1 MTSSTQTPSSHR
13 VHIAFFGRCNSGKSS
28 LINALTGQ
36 EVAIVSEMA
45 GTTTDSVLKPIEL
58 PGVGATILI
67 DTPGL
72 DDNTPLGNQRKA
84 QSLKALDKTDI
95 AVVLFHD
102 DDTSIEEALIAQL
115 SARKAPIIG
124 VISKCDTMQ
133 NRASLVAKV
142 NDIIGSE
149 PIALS
154 TTTREGIEQL
164 LARLASL
171 SLQET
176 RFITEGLCS
185 AGDMVVLV
193 MPQDAQAPKGRLIK
207 PQVEVLRE
215 LLDRGCNTLCCTPE
229 GLKASLNAL
238 NTPPQLIITDSQVF
252 ASVNEIVEEYRNTI
266 ALPRPTFTPQPQ
278 ATAPLKQG
286 STAIVNEVIH
296 EEPSTQSSPVLGEV
310 TQRVEGVNSPSV
322 LNEAENSGNNGANEN
337 NIPSSLDYCRVQPI
351 EDIVNT
357 PKGEGGQTTPLL
369 TSFSILFARYKGDI
383 NTFIEGGK
391 KLLSLTPSSRILIA
405 EACSHI
411 PQNEDIGRVKLPRML
426 RRRIGDS
433 LTIDIVGG
441 NDFPTDLSQYDL
453 VIHCGACMFNRRLV
467 MSRVAQAQAQK
478 VAITN
483 YGIAI
488 ATLIGIIDKVVY

>member
-1 MTSSTQTPSSHR
+1 MTNSTQTPSSHR

-84 QSLKALDKTDI
+84 QSLKALDKTDL

-115 SARKAPIIG
+115 SARKTPIIG
-124 VISKCDTMQ
+124 IISKCDTMQ
-133 NRASLVAKV
+133 NRASLAAKV

-171 SLQET
+171 SQQET
-176 RFITEGLCS
+176 RLITEGLCS

-229 GLKASLNAL
+229 GLKASLNTL

-252 ASVNEIVEEYRNTI
+252 ASVNEIVEEYRQQME
-266 ALPRPTFTPQPQ
+266 RHQ
-278 ATAPLKQG
+278 
-286 STAIVNEVIH
+286 
-296 EEPSTQSSPVLGEV
+296 
-310 TQRVEGVNSPSV
+310 
-322 LNEAENSGNNGANEN
+322 
-337 NIPSSLDYCRVQPI
+337 Y
-351 EDIVNT
+351 
-357 PKGEGGQTTPLL
+357 PLL

-441 NDFPTDLSQYDL
+441 NDFPTDLSQYDF

-467 MSRVAQAQAQK
+467 MSRVAQAQAQNI
-478 VAITN
+478 AITN

-488 ATLIGIIDKVVY
+488 ATLTGIIDKVAY

>member
-1 MTSSTQTPSSHR
+1 MQQTPSSHR

-102 DDTSIEEALIAQL
+102 EDTSVEEALITQL
-115 SARKAPIIG
+115 SARKTPIIG
-124 VISKCDTMQ
+124 IISKCDTMQ
-133 NRASLVAKV
+133 NRASLAAKV

-171 SLQET
+171 SQQET
-176 RFITEGLCS
+176 RLITEGLCS

-252 ASVNEIVEEYRNTI
+252 ASVNEIVEEYRQQME
-266 ALPRPTFTPQPQ
+266 RHQ
-278 ATAPLKQG
+278 
-286 STAIVNEVIH
+286 
-296 EEPSTQSSPVLGEV
+296 
-310 TQRVEGVNSPSV
+310 
-322 LNEAENSGNNGANEN
+322 
-337 NIPSSLDYCRVQPI
+337 Y
-351 EDIVNT
+351 
-357 PKGEGGQTTPLL
+357 PLL

-383 NTFIEGGK
+383 NTFKEGGK

-441 NDFPTDLSQYDL
+441 NDFPTDLSQYDF

-467 MSRVAQAQAQK
+467 MSRVAQAQAQNI
-478 VAITN
+478 AITN

-488 ATLIGIIDKVVY
+488 ATLTGIIDKVAY

>member
-1 MTSSTQTPSSHR
+1 MLYLCRGLDFLLMKKLSQIPTSER
-13 VHIAFFGRCNSGKSS
+13 IHIAFFGRCNSGKSS

-102 DDTSIEEALIAQL
+102 DDTSVEEALITQL
-115 SARKAPIIG
+115 SARKTPIIG
-124 VISKCDTMQ
+124 VISKCDAMQ

-154 TTTREGIEQL
+154 VTTREGIEQL

-176 RFITEGLCS
+176 RLITEGLCS

-193 MPQDAQAPKGRLIK
+193 MPQDAQAPKGRLIR

-252 ASVNEIVEEYRNTI
+252 ASVNEIVEEYRQQMK
-266 ALPRPTFTPQPQ
+266 RHQ
-278 ATAPLKQG
+278 
-286 STAIVNEVIH
+286 
-296 EEPSTQSSPVLGEV
+296 
-310 TQRVEGVNSPSV
+310 
-322 LNEAENSGNNGANEN
+322 
-337 NIPSSLDYCRVQPI
+337 Y
-351 EDIVNT
+351 
-357 PKGEGGQTTPLL
+357 PLL

-426 RRRIGDS
+426 HRRIGDS

-467 MSRVAQAQAQK
+467 MSRVAQAQAQNI
-478 VAITN
+478 AITN

-488 ATLIGIIDKVVY
+488 ATLTGIIDKVVY

>member
-1 MTSSTQTPSSHR
+1 MTNSTQTPSSHR

-84 QSLKALDKTDI
+84 QSLKALDKTDL

-102 DDTSIEEALIAQL
+102 DDTSIEVALIAQL
-115 SARKAPIIG
+115 SARKTPIIG

-133 NRASLVAKV
+133 NRASLAAKI

-171 SLQET
+171 SQQET
-176 RFITEGLCS
+176 RLITEGLCS

-229 GLKASLNAL
+229 GLKASLNTL

-252 ASVNEIVEEYRNTI
+252 ASVNEIVEEYRQQMK
-266 ALPRPTFTPQPQ
+266 RHQ
-278 ATAPLKQG
+278 
-286 STAIVNEVIH
+286 
-296 EEPSTQSSPVLGEV
+296 
-310 TQRVEGVNSPSV
+310 
-322 LNEAENSGNNGANEN
+322 
-337 NIPSSLDYCRVQPI
+337 Y
-351 EDIVNT
+351 
-357 PKGEGGQTTPLL
+357 PLL

-383 NTFIEGGK
+383 NTFVEGGK

-467 MSRVAQAQAQK
+467 MSRVAQAQAQNI
-478 VAITN
+478 AITN

-488 ATLIGIIDKVVY
+488 ATLTGLIDKVAY

>member
-1 MTSSTQTPSSHR
+1 MQQTPSSHR

-102 DDTSIEEALIAQL
+102 DDTSVEEALITQL
-115 SARKAPIIG
+115 SARKTPIIG

-154 TTTREGIEQL
+154 ATTREGIEQL

-171 SLQET
+171 SQQET
-176 RFITEGLCS
+176 RLITEGLCS

-229 GLKASLNAL
+229 GLKASLNTL

-252 ASVNEIVEEYRNTI
+252 ASVNEIVEEYRQQMERNQY
-266 ALPRPTFTPQPQ
+266 P
-278 ATAPLKQG
+278 
-286 STAIVNEVIH
+286 H
-296 EEPSTQSSPVLGEV
+296 
-310 TQRVEGVNSPSV
+310 
-322 LNEAENSGNNGANEN
+322 
-337 NIPSSLDYCRVQPI
+337 
-351 EDIVNT
+351 
-357 PKGEGGQTTPLL
+357 L

-383 NTFIEGGK
+383 NTFVEGGK

-467 MSRVAQAQAQK
+467 MSRVAQAQAQNI
-478 VAITN
+478 AITN

-488 ATLIGIIDKVVY
+488 ATLTGIIDKVAY

>member
-1 MTSSTQTPSSHR
+1 MQTNFIYKMLQTPSSHR

-102 DDTSIEEALIAQL
+102 DDTSVEEALIAQL
-115 SARKAPIIG
+115 SARKTPIIG
-124 VISKCDTMQ
+124 VISKCDTTQ
-133 NRASLVAKV
+133 NRASLAAKV

-154 TTTREGIEQL
+154 ATTREGIEQL

-171 SLQET
+171 SQQET
-176 RFITEGLCS
+176 RLITEGLCS

-215 LLDRGCNTLCCTPE
+215 LLDRGCYTLCCTPE
-229 GLKASLNAL
+229 GLKASLNTL

-252 ASVNEIVEEYRNTI
+252 ASVNEIVEEYRQQME
-266 ALPRPTFTPQPQ
+266 RHQ
-278 ATAPLKQG
+278 
-286 STAIVNEVIH
+286 
-296 EEPSTQSSPVLGEV
+296 
-310 TQRVEGVNSPSV
+310 
-322 LNEAENSGNNGANEN
+322 
-337 NIPSSLDYCRVQPI
+337 Y
-351 EDIVNT
+351 
-357 PKGEGGQTTPLL
+357 PLL

-411 PQNEDIGRVKLPRML
+411 PQNEDIGRVKLPLML

-467 MSRVAQAQAQK
+467 MSRVAQAQAQNI
-478 VAITN
+478 AITN

-488 ATLIGIIDKVVY
+488 ATLTGIIDKVAY

>member
-1 MTSSTQTPSSHR
+1 MLHTPSSHR

-45 GTTTDSVLKPIEL
+45 GTTTDSVLKSIEL

-72 DDNTPLGNQRKA
+72 DDNSPLGNQRKA

-102 DDTSIEEALIAQL
+102 DDTSVEEALITQL

-133 NRASLVAKV
+133 NRASLAAKV

-154 TTTREGIEQL
+154 ATTREGIEQL

-176 RFITEGLCS
+176 RLITEGLCS

-229 GLKASLNAL
+229 GLKPSLNAL

-252 ASVNEIVEEYRNTI
+252 ASVNEIIEEYRQQMK
-266 ALPRPTFTPQPQ
+266 RHQ
-278 ATAPLKQG
+278 
-286 STAIVNEVIH
+286 
-296 EEPSTQSSPVLGEV
+296 
-310 TQRVEGVNSPSV
+310 
-322 LNEAENSGNNGANEN
+322 
-337 NIPSSLDYCRVQPI
+337 Y
-351 EDIVNT
+351 
-357 PKGEGGQTTPLL
+357 PLL

-467 MSRVAQAQAQK
+467 MSRVAQAQAQNI
-478 VAITN
+478 AITN
-483 YGIAI
+483 YGIAL
-488 ATLIGIIDKVVY
+488 ATLTGIINEVAY

>member
-1 MTSSTQTPSSHR
+1 MTNSTQTPSSHR

-84 QSLKALDKTDI
+84 QSLKALDKTDL

-102 DDTSIEEALIAQL
+102 DDTSIEVALIAQL
-115 SARKAPIIG
+115 SARKTPIIG

-133 NRASLVAKV
+133 NRASLAAKI

-171 SLQET
+171 SQQET
-176 RFITEGLCS
+176 RLITEGLCS

-238 NTPPQLIITDSQVF
+238 KTPPQLIITDSQVF
-252 ASVNEIVEEYRNTI
+252 ASVNEIVEEYRQQME
-266 ALPRPTFTPQPQ
+266 RHQ
-278 ATAPLKQG
+278 
-286 STAIVNEVIH
+286 
-296 EEPSTQSSPVLGEV
+296 
-310 TQRVEGVNSPSV
+310 
-322 LNEAENSGNNGANEN
+322 
-337 NIPSSLDYCRVQPI
+337 Y
-351 EDIVNT
+351 
-357 PKGEGGQTTPLL
+357 PLL

-441 NDFPTDLSQYDL
+441 NDFPTDLSQYDF

-467 MSRVAQAQAQK
+467 MSRVAQAQAQNI
-478 VAITN
+478 AITN

-488 ATLIGIIDKVVY
+488 ATLTGIIDKVAY